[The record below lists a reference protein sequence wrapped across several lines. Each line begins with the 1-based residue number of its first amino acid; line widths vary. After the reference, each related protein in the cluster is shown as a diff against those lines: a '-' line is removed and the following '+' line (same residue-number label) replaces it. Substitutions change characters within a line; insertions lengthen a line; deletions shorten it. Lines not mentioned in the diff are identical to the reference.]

1 MSEYEY
7 TAIIFLFQGKTNFLR
22 RNYIHLYI
30 NYCKINNENLHQR
43 LSQCVLYRFLKMFK
57 NYYRF
62 CCEYKQID
70 RLNLFMLGKSVN

>member
-7 TAIIFLFQGKTNFLR
+7 TAIIFLLQGKTNFLR
-22 RNYIHLYI
+22 RNYVHLYI
-30 NYCKINNENLHQR
+30 YYYKINNENLHLR
-43 LSQCVLYRFLKMFK
+43 LSQHVLNRFLKMFK
-57 NYYRF
+57 NYYLY